1 MSAQVETMMFA
12 GQVPWH
18 GLGTY
23 VGDEPV
29 TSAVAL
35 KESGLD
41 WEVNKVPLKT
51 VFETPITTHVAIERS
66 TDSKVLGIVGS
77 KYEPLQNRDAFS
89 MLDSLVDGG
98 DMRYHTA
105 GSLRGGQR
113 VWLLGKFGSQEVVK
127 GDRVD
132 EFVFLYNSHDGSSAV
147 RAIPTTVRVVC
158 ANTVAMALSEAR
170 GRKINGLTVRHTTNM
185 ADRLSQA
192 ANILGFSREIA
203 SAEAEVNKFL
213 ASLSISNAKWNDFLN
228 ELVPNRGE
236 LEEGQYDTRRNNVRV
251 ELTDLFENG
260 IGTDIEGV
268 RGTAWGAFNAVTEYV
283 NHHSTV
289 KSHKDGLR
297 FENVMFGTGAD
308 MMAKARKILVAA

>member
-1 MSAQVETMMFA
+1 MSAAVETMMFA

-23 VGDEPV
+23 VGDEAV
-29 TSAVAL
+29 TSQVAL

-51 VFETPITTHVAIERS
+51 VFDTPIATHVAIERS
-66 TDSKVLGIVGS
+66 TDSKVLGIVGA
-77 KYEPLQNRDAFS
+77 KYEPFQNRDAFS
-89 MLDSLVDGG
+89 MLDSLVEGG
-98 DMRYHTA
+98 EMRYHTA

-113 VWLLGKFGSQEVVK
+113 VWLLGKFGSHEVVK
-127 GDRVD
+127 GDHVD

-158 ANTVAMALSEAR
+158 ANTAAMALSEAK

-185 ADRLSQA
+185 SDRLAQA
-192 ANILGFSREIA
+192 SKILGFSREIA

-213 ASLSISNAKWNDFLN
+213 ATLAMNTSKWNEFLA
-228 ELVPNRGE
+228 ELMPDRE
-236 LEEGQYDTRRNNVRV
+236 TLEEGQYDTRRNNVRGD
-251 ELTDLFENG
+251 LTNLFESGVIN
-260 IGTDIEGV
+260 DIEGV
-268 RGTAWGAFNAVTEYV
+268 RGTAWGALNAITEYV

-289 KSHKDGLR
+289 KTHKDGLR
-297 FENVMFGTGAD
+297 FENVMFGTGSD
-308 MMAKARKILVAA
+308 LMAKARKILVAA